1 LEPGDL
7 RPGQVVIN
15 RIAVVKLGVNN
26 RSGDGGGCFRIKVR
40 VDTAKLTNT
49 VIAGFGD
56 IYKIRSV
63 AERSAANPLLSIDR
77 TDGRRDTKPLHRN
90 LHAKISPICPSR
102 STELRL
108 VTETGPVFVV
118 TSYMF
123 CRFIRCIIDTDRMVY
138 EAGSM

>member
-1 LEPGDL
+1 M
-7 RPGQVVIN
+7 
-15 RIAVVKLGVNN
+15 
-26 RSGDGGGCFRIKVR
+26 
-40 VDTAKLTNT
+40 
-49 VIAGFGD
+49 
-56 IYKIRSV
+56 RSV

-108 VTETGPVFVV
+108 VTETGPVFVG